1 MDTFFARDGM
11 SPRTLPFARRTMLVA
26 LLLGSMAA
34 QASTWDE
41 IAALDA
47 AKQAPAAAAP
57 QSAPSHTPFILSD
70 GRRVR
75 AEDWKVVLFMQ
86 STCSYCHQFDPLLK
100 AISEQTGIGVFPYT
114 LDGRGDAAFPTA
126 LTAGPDVMVEFFSS
140 GLPIAT
146 PTTFLVNVHTMN
158 TYPLYQGAVD
168 QPGLLARLD
177 DVLQLTLSGA
187 KHGQP

>member
-1 MDTFFARDGM
+1 MRTYGG
-11 SPRTLPFARRTMLVA
+11 SPLFTPLWRWLPLCLASLTA
-26 LLLGSMAA
+26 H
-34 QASTWDE
+34 ASTWDD

-47 AKQAPAAAAP
+47 AKQAPATV
-57 QSAPSHTPFILSD
+57 SAPTATGTGTRVAHPPFMLRD
-70 GRRVR
+70 GRSVRV
-75 AEDWKVVLFMQ
+75 EDWKIVLFMQ
-86 STCSYCHQFDPLLK
+86 AGCSYCQQFDPMLK
-100 AISEQTGIGVFPYT
+100 ALSDQTGIGVFALT
-114 LDGRGDAAFPTA
+114 LDGRGDTAFPDA
-126 LTAGPDVMVEFFSS
+126 APAGPDVVLEFFGN

-177 DVLQLTLSGA
+177 DVFQLTLSGA